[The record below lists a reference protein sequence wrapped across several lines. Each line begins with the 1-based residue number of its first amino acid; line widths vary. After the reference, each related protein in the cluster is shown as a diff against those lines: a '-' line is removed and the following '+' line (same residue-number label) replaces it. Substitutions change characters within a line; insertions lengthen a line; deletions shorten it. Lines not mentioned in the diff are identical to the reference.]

1 MNKGLIFKN
10 IDYFTFF
17 QDIEIDGVMFDLHND
32 FFIGDYCF
40 INNTFILTLKHHCK
54 TCNDLIIVFRNARML
69 KSGEVDLRGLS
80 ISDIFR
86 QQWVEQI
93 DYSEQ
98 KDEMLIEILLE
109 GQDISLVLTCS
120 EYEITNSPQRDM
132 Q

>member
-1 MNKGLIFKN
+1 
-10 IDYFTFF
+10 
-17 QDIEIDGVMFDLHND
+17 MFDLHND

-40 INNTFILTLKHHCK
+40 INNIFILTLKHYCK
-54 TCNDLIIVFRNARML
+54 TCDDLIIIFRNARIL

-109 GQDISLVLTCS
+109 GQDVSLVLTCS
-120 EYEITNSPQRDM
+120 EYEITNSLQRDM